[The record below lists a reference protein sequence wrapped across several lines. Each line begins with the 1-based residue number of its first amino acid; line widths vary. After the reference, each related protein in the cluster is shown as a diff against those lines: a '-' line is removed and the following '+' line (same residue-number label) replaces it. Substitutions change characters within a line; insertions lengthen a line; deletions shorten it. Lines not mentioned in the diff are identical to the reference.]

1 VNLRPRILGV
11 DARLQTSHFYSILF
25 PDPPRRVP
33 CERGINIAL
42 RTAHL
47 MTFGILLGGHV
58 FGIAPHRL
66 ILYLYLT
73 IASGAG
79 LIALELYRSC
89 RWVYLGKGVVVV
101 LKLCCLIAAGIWWEQ
116 RVVFLLLVVILG
128 SVGSHMPSRLRHYSV
143 LHGRVLTDSGQARL
157 PDSGSSWKQ

>member
-1 VNLRPRILGV
+1 MASKVYDL
-11 DARLQTSHFYSILF
+11 LF

-58 FGIAPHRL
+58 FDVAPERL
-66 ILYLYLT
+66 ILSLYLT

-89 RWVYLGKGVVVV
+89 RWVYLLKGVLVS
-101 LKLCCLIAAGIWWEQ
+101 LKLVLLIAAGVWWDQ
-116 RVVFLLLVVILG
+116 RVVLLLLVVLLG
-128 SVGSHMPSRLRHYSV
+128 SVGSHLPARLRYYSV
-143 LHGRVLTDSGQARL
+143 VHRRVLSDPPRSEFPA
-157 PDSGSSWKQ
+157 SAWKQ